1 MSDKP
6 IVVIGGGIAGQ
17 TLCENLRERDT
28 DVPVVLLCAEPHYPY
43 DRVQLSDLL
52 VTDGDVGELQLRPE
66 EWYADHGIDIRLG
79 ARVASI
85 DTITQTVVVEG
96 GEELE
101 YHKLALATGSQPV
114 MPPIPGLELP
124 GVHPYRDPEHCEA
137 IRAAASGEVD
147 HAAVIGGGLL
157 GLEAARGIQA
167 QGCSVTV
174 VHILDRLMERQ
185 LDAEAAGLLLPAMQE
200 LGIDVQFE
208 RQTARVLGTER
219 AEGLEFKDGERLD
232 ADLVVVS
239 VGIRPEKELAEL
251 AGIDCSRGILVDDR
265 MRTSSDGVIAEDVV
279 AIGECAEHR
288 GKVYGV
294 VAPIYEQVKVAA
306 QTLLDREGEE
316 YTGSI
321 PWAKLKVAEIALVSI
336 GEVEA
341 ERAAA
346 TLDSS
351 AREYRRVA
359 TVKGRATGAILMG
372 NTRGTEVL
380 LEAIRSADEIE
391 DPLATLAESAQLGP
405 EDLPDEA
412 QVCDCNGV
420 CKGEIVSAVHDHGY
434 ATKQEVMAATRAGT
448 ACGSCKPLVAELVSI
463 AGGGSEEPAYLCPC
477 RKQTHDFLAHQI
489 AGEGHRSVSEVADAC
504 GTGRECGLCKP
515 ALAYL
520 LSEINDNRH
529 REERSAR
536 HINDRVHAN
545 IQNDGTFSV
554 VPRMYGGVT
563 SPDEL
568 RRIADAADKYQ
579 VPLVKV
585 TGGQRIDLLGVK
597 KEDLPAIWADIG
609 MPSGHAYA
617 KAIRQVKSCV
627 GSNFCRFGLGDSTQ
641 LGIDMERE
649 WEGLYT
655 PAKVKMGVSGCPR
668 NCAEATV
675 KDIGVVAVE
684 GGWQVRIAGAA
695 GATVREADTL
705 ATVADRDEALKVAT
719 AFLQYYRENAE
730 YKERTYAFVPRVGL
744 EEVRKQVLGEE
755 SGARLRERFR
765 IAKTAAAAR
774 DPWLERDKPYHPRQ
788 FVTLDGEPHP
798 YQGLGHAEARSSEAE
813 EAEDEVNDVELLTVG
828 PPEGAER

>member
-17 TLCENLRERDT
+17 TLCENLRERDA
-28 DVPVVLLCAEPHYPY
+28 DVPVVLVCAESHYPY

-52 VTDGDVGELQLRPE
+52 VTDGDVSELQLRPE
-66 EWYADHGIDIRLG
+66 EWYADHDIDIRLG
-79 ARVASI
+79 VRVASV
-85 DTITQTVVVEG
+85 DTLTGTVVLEG
-96 GEELE
+96 GEELV
-101 YHKLALATGSQPV
+101 YHRLALATGSQPV
-114 MPPIPGLELP
+114 MPPIPGLDLP

-137 IRAAASGEVD
+137 IRQAASGEVG

-185 LDAEAAGLLLPAMQE
+185 LDAQAAGLLLPAMEE
-200 LGIDVQFE
+200 LGIDVQFD
-208 RQTARVLGTER
+208 RKTVRVLGTER
-219 AEGLEFKDGERLD
+219 AEGLEFEGGDRLE

-251 AGIDCSRGILVDDR
+251 ADIDCNRGVLVDDR
-265 MRTSSDGVIAEDVV
+265 MRTSAQDVV

-306 QTLLDREGEE
+306 QTLLDREGDE

-336 GEVEA
+336 GEVES

-359 TVKGRATGAILMG
+359 TTHGRATGAILMG
-372 NTRGTEVL
+372 NTRGTEAL
-380 LEAIRSADEIE
+380 LEAIRSAEEIE

-405 EDLPDEA
+405 EDLPDKA

-420 CKGEIVSAVHDHGY
+420 CKGEIVSAVRDHGY
-434 ATKQEVMAATRAGT
+434 TTKQEVMAATRAGT
-448 ACGSCKPLVAELVSI
+448 ACGSCKPLVAELVTI
-463 AGGGSEEPAYLCPC
+463 VGGGSDEPAYLCPC
-477 RKQTHDFLAHQI
+477 RKQTHDFLAQRI
-489 AGEGHRSVSEVADAC
+489 AAEGHQAVSDVADAC

-554 VPRMYGGVT
+554 VPRMHGGVT
-563 SPDEL
+563 NSDQL

-579 VPLVKV
+579 VPMVKV
-585 TGGQRIDLLGVK
+585 TGAQRIDLLGVK
-597 KEDLPAIWADIG
+597 KEDLPGIWADIG

-617 KAIRQVKSCV
+617 KAVRQVKSCV
-627 GSNFCRFGLGDSTQ
+627 GTDFCRFGLGDSTQ

-649 WEGLYT
+649 WEGLHT
-655 PAKVKMGVSGCPR
+655 PAKIKSGVSGCPR

-675 KDIGVVAVE
+675 KDIGIVAVE

-695 GATVREADTL
+695 GATVREADIL
-705 ATVADRDEALKVAT
+705 ATVADRDEALRVAT
-719 AFLQYYRENAE
+719 TFLQFYRENAE

-744 EEVRKQVLGEE
+744 EEVKKRVLGEE

-774 DPWLERDKPYHPRQ
+774 DPWLEREEPYHPRQ
-788 FVTLDGEPHP
+788 FVGLDGEAHP
-798 YQGLGHAEARSSEAE
+798 YDGPGHTQARSTEAE
-813 EAEDEVNDVELLTVG
+813 EADDAGNDAELLTVG
-828 PPEGAER
+828 PPEGAEK